1 MRALSHATS
10 AAFTALLLG
19 PKRRGSAITPR
30 HLLFGSYVVIL
41 TAPGAPRMP
50 NGVETSVEARMGQ
63 RAIVGGGELRVG
75 RQSLEPGPGWNPRP
89 SFLPFHCLAPGP
101 EPRPELYAGRG
112 AGLTPAGDDL
122 LAGYVAGLVLLH
134 GETKRAKQL
143 AMEAAGRTVPL
154 SATLLR
160 HAARGEVPEPVHIL
174 LASGDTRPLLAFGH
188 SSGIAWLRGLVS
200 AGYPL
205 GREHEM
211 FGHAPVPANASR

>member
-10 AAFTALLLG
+10 TELTALLFG
-19 PKRRGSAITPR
+19 PKAYGSAMTPR
-30 HLLFGSYVVIL
+30 HLVFGGYVVSL
-41 TAPGAPRMP
+41 TALGAPRMP
-50 NGVETSVEARMGQ
+50 NGVETTVEGRIGQ
-63 RAIVGGGELRVG
+63 RARVGGGSLSIG
-75 RQSLEPGPGWNPRP
+75 RQVLEPGPGWNPRP
-89 SFLPFHCLAPGP
+89 SFSSFHCLAPGP
-101 EPRPELYAGRG
+101 EPQAALYAGRG

-134 GETKRAKQL
+134 GETKRAAQL
-143 AMEAAGRTVPL
+143 VNELAGRTAPL

-200 AGYPL
+200 AGYPV
-205 GREHEM
+205 GREQEI
-211 FGHAPVPANASR
+211 FGHAPVAATAGR